1 MTREEAI
8 NEIKSWDF
16 LNGKEFEAIQTLIP
30 ELRKSE
36 DERIR
41 EALVEYFSQPED
53 IDTIQGVR
61 IEKVRAWL
69 EKQKEQKS
77 TTIPERIRPKFSVGD
92 TVCRNGYVDH
102 TVIEIYLWKDPVY
115 VCKNDE
121 GLESHISFSE
131 QDKWEKKEQKP
142 VRCLKAERDKWYICI
157 KDFYAGGK
165 KCASTGELIQAKGG
179 MYMMGRED
187 ISEWFRKAYYDEIKS
202 AEWSE
207 EDEKMT
213 DNIVSVLGQYI
224 DYKSVSGT
232 GSGYATPRYAKEI
245 DWLKSIRP
253 QPRWKPSEEQ
263 MAVLLNAEGLM
274 RANDY
279 KENAKI
285 LAGLYNDLKK
295 L

>member
-1 MTREEAI
+1 MNTIEQKAKAYDEALERAKNI
-8 NEIKSWDF
+8 YKRFPSSDTAVVICEKIF
-16 LNGKEFEAIQTLIP
+16 P
-30 ELRKSE
+30 ELRESE
-36 DERIR
+36 DEKIR
-41 EALVEYFSQPED
+41 KELLDF
-53 IDTIQGVR
+53 VR
-61 IEKVRAWL
+61 SFWTDHKEKLPQTSRWVTYL

-142 VRCLKAERDKWYICI
+142 V
-157 KDFYAGGK
+157 
-165 KCASTGELIQAKGG
+165 
-179 MYMMGRED
+179 
-187 ISEWFRKAYYDEIKS
+187 
-202 AEWSE
+202 EWSE
-207 EDEKMT
+207 EDELHLKA
-213 DNIVSVLGQYI
+213 VLGILGQKNHPI
-224 DYKSVSGT
+224 LYKFV
-232 GSGYATPRYAKEI
+232 E
-245 DWLKSIRP
+245 SIRP
-253 QPRWKPSEEQ
+253 QPHWKPSEEQ
-263 MAVLLNAEGLM
+263 MAVLFNAEGLM

-285 LAGLYNDLKK
+285 LANVIEELKK

>member
-1 MTREEAI
+1 MDYEKVLGERKFPTYEQLKNDLLRLIDERKI
-8 NEIKSWDF
+8 SWEDAARV
-16 LNGKEFEAIQTLIP
+16 LP
-30 ELRKSE
+30 ELRESE

-69 EKQKEQKS
+69 EKQKEQKEELVYRLNGLMQEYINESKDEAEQEHRFKCYKLFWDALEDMSYFDKQKEQKS

-142 VRCLKAERDKWYICI
+142 V
-157 KDFYAGGK
+157 
-165 KCASTGELIQAKGG
+165 
-179 MYMMGRED
+179 
-187 ISEWFRKAYYDEIKS
+187 
-202 AEWSE
+202 EWSE
-207 EDEKMT
+207 EDELHLKA
-213 DNIVSVLGQYI
+213 VLGILGQKNHPI
-224 DYKSVSGT
+224 LYKFV
-232 GSGYATPRYAKEI
+232 E
-245 DWLKSIRP
+245 SIRP
-253 QPRWKPSEEQ
+253 QPHWKPSEEQ
-263 MAVLLNAEGLM
+263 MAVLFNAEGLM

-285 LAGLYNDLKK
+285 LANVIEELKK